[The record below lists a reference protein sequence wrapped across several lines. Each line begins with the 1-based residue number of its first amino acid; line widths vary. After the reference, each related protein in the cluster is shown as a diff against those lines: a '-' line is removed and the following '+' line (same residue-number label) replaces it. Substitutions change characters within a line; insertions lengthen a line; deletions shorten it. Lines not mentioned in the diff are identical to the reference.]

1 MKIAYADLKATFKRV
16 LLDLSFEENKA
27 ELCAGIFADNSRDGV
42 YSHGIN
48 RFPVFVAYVKKGWI
62 NIHAEPAL
70 AERNG
75 LIECWDGH
83 LGPGMYN
90 ATVAMNR
97 AIEQAQENGIGC
109 VALKNTNHWMRGGT
123 YGWQAAKAGCIG
135 ICFTNTIPNMPP
147 WGGIEPR
154 LGNNPLVISVPFEN
168 GQHIVL
174 DMAMSQYSYGKLQ
187 ENSLQQ
193 KELSVPG
200 GFDEEGKLTTVPS
213 AIIKTQRALPV
224 GFWKGSGLSLILDVL
239 LTAVT
244 GGQSVKRIS
253 EREAETGL
261 SQFFLCLHQNDYHE
275 QLVKEIIAYTKS
287 ASPTDPNESILY
299 PGERTLAIRM
309 KNEAEGIPV
318 NQKMWEAILA
328 L

>member
-1 MKIAYADLKATFKRV
+1 MRIAYADLKATFKRI
-16 LLDLSFEENKA
+16 LLNLSFEENKA

-48 RFPVFVAYVKKGWI
+48 RFPVFVEYVKKGWV
-62 NIHAEPAL
+62 NIHAEPTL

-75 LIECWDGH
+75 FIECWDGH
-83 LGPGMYN
+83 SGPGMYN

-97 AIEQAQENGIGC
+97 AIEQALENGIGC

-123 YGWQAAKAGCIG
+123 YGWQAANAGCIG

-168 GQHIVL
+168 GHHIVL
-174 DMAMSQYSYGKLQ
+174 DMAISQYSYGKLQ

-200 GFDEEGKLTTVPS
+200 GFDEEGKLTTLPS

-275 QLVKEIIAYTKS
+275 QLVSEIIAYTKS
-287 ASPTDPNESILY
+287 ASPVDPNESILY
-299 PGERTLAIRM
+299 PGERTLAVRM

-318 NQKMWEAILA
+318 NEKIWEAILA